1 MFKSN
6 LGLGLGSA
14 KKSDLNAYL
23 KTLEKKNKEVQRK
36 FSATDVDV
44 DIKEHAEKPEPESG
58 EDSDLLSIQKE
69 FEDEFD
75 SPFIKKNIERRQSAI
90 DEIPAE
96 TDVPFYNSLAAPRTA
111 STAGV
116 GTALNSFMKYDKKW
130 RGGVSVKV
138 ETDTESEP
146 VITEENS
153 VASPVKIA
161 EELEKKTFTQQ
172 RRRRQSS
179 SGSAKMTG
187 LTPSPRAKSVKSDSR
202 LRVSVAGRA
211 GRRASVSPPGT
222 GHTPIPTATLSEMSE
237 AFLSP
242 RSPLFDIANVLDI
255 SEVLE
260 EEDLEPIHNNSK
272 SPTDEEESS
281 EDDRSRRLSD
291 LIIDSIDLQKNVEAN
306 HEAVKNI
313 KLEKEKD
320 GNVTKKKT
328 QRNPFHFNSSRLKSS
343 TEKSDSE
350 PKKPKIKVSNKKRN
364 EIMDSHPPSV
374 NEEVRTE
381 NEEVAEDS
389 ESETLKEVHEKKP
402 RKKWNVDTAQNSQP
416 IFNFPKPPLPQE
428 SSFESSCYYCRH
440 VCKRHQSLIANE
452 SVLNVSPKPTKRH
465 EEKAAIMAPPSLSG
479 HGVDVGVQV
488 GKPTIHHYLFDPTQD
503 AVFEDTFPRPEYPRS
518 LHISENQMDLATG
531 AVIDLMRRQL
541 ELTQHQLQSQKTLY
555 RSFCKSLEKTQS
567 RRAKQEDADADKILI
582 GKSRRP
588 VKLTFDEALKQVKE
602 EMRLEKKKLR
612 DEKKKSKSGSK
623 SYQTKSDVP
632 RDKPQ
637 HDSSIGEMLPSA
649 SGVGGNYETDFE
661 EDTEI
666 RTETFQSSS

>member
-1 MFKSN
+1 
-6 LGLGLGSA
+6 
-14 KKSDLNAYL
+14 
-23 KTLEKKNKEVQRK
+23 
-36 FSATDVDV
+36 
-44 DIKEHAEKPEPESG
+44 
-58 EDSDLLSIQKE
+58 
-69 FEDEFD
+69 
-75 SPFIKKNIERRQSAI
+75 
-90 DEIPAE
+90 
-96 TDVPFYNSLAAPRTA
+96 
-111 STAGV
+111 
-116 GTALNSFMKYDKKW
+116 MKYDKKW

-187 LTPSPRAKSVKSDSR
+187 LTPSPRARSGKSESR
-202 LRVSVAGRA
+202 LKVSVA

-242 RSPLFDIANVLDI
+242 RSPLFDIANVMDI

-260 EEDLEPIHNNSK
+260 EEDVKDTSINKSK
-272 SPTDEEESS
+272 SQIDEEEESS

-291 LIIDSIDLQKNVEAN
+291 LIIDSTDLQKNVEAN
-306 HEAVKNI
+306 QEAVKNM
-313 KLEKEKD
+313 KLEKERD

-328 QRNPFHFNSSRLKSS
+328 ERNPFHFNSSRLKSS

-350 PKKPKIKVSNKKRN
+350 PKKQNSKVSNKKRN

-374 NEEVRTE
+374 HEEVKSE
-381 NEEVAEDS
+381 NEDVAVEDS
-389 ESETLKEVHEKKP
+389 ESETIKEIHEKKS
-402 RKKWNVDTAQNSQP
+402 RKKWNIDSAQNSQP

-452 SVLNVSPKPTKRH
+452 SVLNVSPRTTKRH
-465 EEKAAIMAPPSLSG
+465 EEKVLRRDHPPSPTD
-479 HGVDVGVQV
+479 HGVDVGIQV
-488 GKPTIHHYLFDPTQD
+488 GKPTVHHYLFDPTQD
-503 AVFEDTFPRPEYPRS
+503 ALFEDKFSRPEYPRS
-518 LHISENQMDLATG
+518 LHISESKVDLATS

-541 ELTQHQLQSQKTLY
+541 ELTEHQMQSQKTLY

-567 RRAKQEDADADKILI
+567 RRAQQDDADKILI

-588 VKLTFDEALKQVKE
+588 EKLTFDEALRQVKE
-602 EMRLEKKKLR
+602 EMKLERKQLR
-612 DEKKKSKSGSK
+612 DEKRKIKSGSK
-623 SYQTKSDVP
+623 SSINKSEVL
-632 RDKPQ
+632 RHKHGV
-637 HDSSIGEMLPSA
+637 HDRSIEEMLPSA
-649 SGVGGNYETDFE
+649 SGVEENYETDFE